1 MATGPGLAMK
11 MTADTVGISRGVT
24 RTEKLLG
31 ELSKSTRQATSAM
44 RGLVAIE
51 VGKLLAGG
59 FTSAANAIGGFVSNI
74 RTSVDETAKL
84 AARTG
89 IAVEALQGFQV
100 AAGLSGV
107 QNLEGA
113 VQRLTISIGDAGQ
126 GVKSAQDGLSR
137 LGLSFEELSA
147 MAPEDQF
154 RAVSA
159 AISQLPS
166 QAEKAAAAA
175 DLFGRTGVELLPLF
189 ASNLEEIE
197 ARAQRLG
204 IILSGEQTG
213 AIEKMNDALSL
224 VYQTFEGIIGQVT
237 ANLAPIVSS
246 IAEEFLSFVEA
257 FQGFGGEGGSGIADA
272 LTEGLLDFAEYMAS
286 IFDAVVSELLSFG
299 ETMQVV
305 SAIFEFVANTFV
317 AVSETLRAIFNV
329 FEMVGNTIMLG
340 LGRVLEGLGSWV
352 SSDLEQVG
360 RDLASSSSQAL
371 SQNASEAGD
380 AAANAF
386 NAAVGE
392 RNFGREQTPSD
403 GMFGT
408 AVAEARERFGRR
420 GAAAAAASETPQA
433 MTAEQQYADKM
444 QKLQQEMAENARKA
458 EEERQKKIGDLNARY
473 AEESA
478 KIEEDR
484 LDKLA
489 EVNQKALEATD
500 IRSGGISQVLAL
512 ATGREDPAVSEARA
526 QRKELE
532 KISRETGKAWRHRR
546 NRRSRVM
553 AVLSYRELAGRT
565 FQHRFG
571 EAPTAEIRYALT
583 LDDPETPHQSM
594 LNAVGIFHGA
604 YHPEF
609 TYLRCIE
616 GSVSEN
622 DPDPW
627 HATISYRYEVPQRGN
642 IEFEPNPLGTGLTC
656 GRSRTGGAQVPALT
670 YFEGS
675 GNGDV
680 RPLVNAA
687 G

>member
-213 AIEKMNDALSL
+213 AIEEMNDALSL

-286 IFDAVVSELLSFG
+286 IFDAAIAQFLSFA
-299 ETMQVV
+299 ETMAVV
-305 SAIFEFVANTFV
+305 GAIFDFVANTFV
-317 AVSETLRAIFNV
+317 AVSETLRAVFNV
-329 FEMVGNTIMLG
+329 FEMVGNAIMLG
-340 LGRVLEGLGSWV
+340 LGKILEGLGSWV

-360 RDLASSSSQAL
+360 RDLAASSSQAL

-408 AVAEARERFGRR
+408 AVAKARARFEGRNAPEANAER
-420 GAAAAAASETPQA
+420 A
-433 MTAEQQYADKM
+433 
-444 QKLQQEMAENARKA
+444 A
-458 EEERQKKIGDLNARY
+458 EEASKAAFDSMPTRQRTEVVGRTEEFNNEILAAQQDY
-473 AEESA
+473 AEKAAE
-478 KIEEDR
+478 IEKDR
-484 LDKLA
+484 LEKLS
-489 EVNQKALEATD
+489 EVNQKALEQAD
-500 IRSGGISQVLAL
+500 IRSGGISQVLAM
-512 ATGREDPAVSEARA
+512 ATGREDPAVTEARK
-526 QRKELE
+526 QLKELQ
-532 KISRETGKAWRHRR
+532 AL
-546 NRRSRVM
+546 RS
-553 AVLSYRELAGRT
+553 AVQSLGGT
-565 FQHRFG
+565 V
-571 EAPTAEIRYALT
+571 EI
-583 LDDPETPHQSM
+583 
-594 LNAVGIFHGA
+594 VG
-604 YHPEF
+604 
-609 TYLRCIE
+609 
-616 GSVSEN
+616 
-622 DPDPW
+622 
-627 HATISYRYEVPQRGN
+627 
-642 IEFEPNPLGTGLTC
+642 
-656 GRSRTGGAQVPALT
+656 
-670 YFEGS
+670 
-675 GNGDV
+675 
-680 RPLVNAA
+680 AA
-687 G
+687 

>member
-213 AIEKMNDALSL
+213 AIEEMNDALSL

-286 IFDAVVSELLSFG
+286 ILDSAIQQFLSFG
-299 ETMQVV
+299 EIMSGVGM
-305 SAIFEFVANTFV
+305 IFEFVANTFV
-317 AVSETLRAIFNV
+317 AVSETLRAVFNV
-329 FEMVGNTIMLG
+329 FEMVGNAIMLG
-340 LGRVLEGLGSWV
+340 LGKILEGLGSWV

-360 RDLASSSSQAL
+360 RDLAASSSQAL

-392 RNFGREQTPSD
+392 RNFGRAQTPSD

-408 AVAEARERFGRR
+408 AVAETRERFGRR
-420 GAAAAAASETPQA
+420 GAAAAAAPETPQA

-458 EEERQKKIGDLNARY
+458 EEERQKKLGDLNARY

-532 KISRETGKAWRHRR
+532 KISRE
-546 NRRSRVM
+546 
-553 AVLSYRELAGRT
+553 LAKLGGT
-565 FQHRFG
+565 V
-571 EAPTAEIRYALT
+571 EI
-583 LDDPETPHQSM
+583 
-594 LNAVGIFHGA
+594 VG
-604 YHPEF
+604 
-609 TYLRCIE
+609 
-616 GSVSEN
+616 
-622 DPDPW
+622 
-627 HATISYRYEVPQRGN
+627 
-642 IEFEPNPLGTGLTC
+642 
-656 GRSRTGGAQVPALT
+656 
-670 YFEGS
+670 
-675 GNGDV
+675 
-680 RPLVNAA
+680 AA
-687 G
+687 

>member
-213 AIEKMNDALSL
+213 AIEEMNDALSL

-286 IFDAVVSELLSFG
+286 IFDAAIAQFLSFG
-299 ETMQVV
+299 ETMAVV
-305 SAIFEFVANTFV
+305 GKIFDFVANTFV
-317 AVSETLRAIFNV
+317 AVSETLRVIFNV
-329 FEMVGNTIMLG
+329 FEMVGNAIMLG
-340 LGRVLEGLGSWV
+340 LGKILEGLGSWV

-360 RDLASSSSQAL
+360 RDLAASSSQAL

-403 GMFGT
+403 GMFGS

-420 GAAAAAASETPQA
+420 GAATAAAQETPQA

-444 QKLQQEMAENARKA
+444 KKLQEEMAENARKA
-458 EEERQKKIGDLNARY
+458 EEERQKKLGDLNARY

-532 KISRETGKAWRHRR
+532 KISRE
-546 NRRSRVM
+546 
-553 AVLSYRELAGRT
+553 LAKLGGT
-565 FQHRFG
+565 V
-571 EAPTAEIRYALT
+571 EI
-583 LDDPETPHQSM
+583 
-594 LNAVGIFHGA
+594 VG
-604 YHPEF
+604 
-609 TYLRCIE
+609 
-616 GSVSEN
+616 
-622 DPDPW
+622 
-627 HATISYRYEVPQRGN
+627 
-642 IEFEPNPLGTGLTC
+642 
-656 GRSRTGGAQVPALT
+656 
-670 YFEGS
+670 
-675 GNGDV
+675 
-680 RPLVNAA
+680 AA
-687 G
+687 

>member
-1 MATGPGLAMK
+1 MATVLGLNVKFA
-11 MTADTVGISRGVT
+11 ADTAGISKGAAQT
-24 RTEKLLG
+24 
-31 ELSKSTRQATSAM
+31 SKQLEGIGKSAAS
-44 RGLVAIE
+44 GASALKTLVAIE
-51 VGKLLAGG
+51 VGKLLAAG

-213 AIEKMNDALSL
+213 AIEEMNDALSL

-371 SQNASEAGD
+371 TQNAAEAGD
-380 AAANAF
+380 AAAHAF
-386 NAAVGE
+386 NAAVGD
-392 RNFGREQTPSD
+392 RNFGRDQTASD
-403 GMFGT
+403 GMFGN
-408 AVAEARERFGRR
+408 AVAKAREQFQGRNNAK
-420 GAAAAAASETPQA
+420 AAAESEAQAAEKEVERA
-433 MTAEQQYADKM
+433 MPTRQRTEVVGRTEEFNNEILAAQQD
-444 QKLQQEMAENARKA
+444 
-458 EEERQKKIGDLNARY
+458 Y
-473 AEESA
+473 AEKAAE
-478 KIEEDR
+478 IEKDR
-484 LDKLA
+484 LEKLS
-489 EVNQKALEATD
+489 EVNQKALEQAD
-500 IRSGGISQVLAL
+500 IRSGGISQVLAM
-512 ATGREDPAVSEARA
+512 ATGREDPAVTEARK
-526 QRKELE
+526 QLKELQ
-532 KISRETGKAWRHRR
+532 AL
-546 NRRSRVM
+546 RS
-553 AVLSYRELAGRT
+553 AVQSLGGT
-565 FQHRFG
+565 V
-571 EAPTAEIRYALT
+571 EI
-583 LDDPETPHQSM
+583 
-594 LNAVGIFHGA
+594 VG
-604 YHPEF
+604 
-609 TYLRCIE
+609 
-616 GSVSEN
+616 
-622 DPDPW
+622 
-627 HATISYRYEVPQRGN
+627 
-642 IEFEPNPLGTGLTC
+642 
-656 GRSRTGGAQVPALT
+656 
-670 YFEGS
+670 
-675 GNGDV
+675 
-680 RPLVNAA
+680 AA
-687 G
+687 

>member
-213 AIEKMNDALSL
+213 AIEEMNDALSL

-286 IFDAVVSELLSFG
+286 ILDSAIQQFLSFG
-299 ETMQVV
+299 EIMSGVGM
-305 SAIFEFVANTFV
+305 IFEFVANTFV
-317 AVSETLRAIFNV
+317 AVSETLRAVFNV
-329 FEMVGNTIMLG
+329 FEMVGNAIMLG
-340 LGRVLEGLGSWV
+340 LGKILEGLGSWV
-352 SSDLEQVG
+352 SSDLEQAG
-360 RDLASSSSQAL
+360 RDLAASSSQAL
-371 SQNASEAGD
+371 SKNAAEAGD
-380 AAANAF
+380 AAAHAF
-386 NAAVGE
+386 NAALGD

-403 GMFGT
+403 GMFGS

-420 GAAAAAASETPQA
+420 GAATAAAPETPQA

-458 EEERQKKIGDLNARY
+458 EEERQKKLGDLNARY

-532 KISRETGKAWRHRR
+532 KISRE
-546 NRRSRVM
+546 
-553 AVLSYRELAGRT
+553 LAKLGGT
-565 FQHRFG
+565 V
-571 EAPTAEIRYALT
+571 EI
-583 LDDPETPHQSM
+583 
-594 LNAVGIFHGA
+594 VG
-604 YHPEF
+604 
-609 TYLRCIE
+609 
-616 GSVSEN
+616 
-622 DPDPW
+622 
-627 HATISYRYEVPQRGN
+627 
-642 IEFEPNPLGTGLTC
+642 
-656 GRSRTGGAQVPALT
+656 
-670 YFEGS
+670 
-675 GNGDV
+675 
-680 RPLVNAA
+680 AA
-687 G
+687 